1 MLRTRHV
8 ALVALGLVALL
19 VAPSY
24 AAKPAPRVLRGT
36 TVITADRTS
45 AMDLVLY
52 DDALV
57 RVHDDYSTPDI
68 SLTGKGRIV
77 SATLQGPDSLSLLR
91 YVLDGKPVV
100 QTQANGSFY
109 PAPQNCQQ
117 PAPGVGLWACDDS
130 PPGLKWALL
139 HQGHY
144 RLRVLTDGSPL
155 TVTLHLRGVAGS
167 ARYRTTTPL
176 AGGVRSVPVLSITA
190 AQYQRYE
197 TTLTLP
203 SSADVVLNVDARW
216 SKSPVAA
223 GIQWCDY
230 VPTRPEL
237 PTDYGY
243 QCPGG
248 SFLGGG
254 SPFVNAA
261 QVDYDPNALFG
272 LSQTWLD
279 KGTHRVGF
287 SAVDSGGVTVTTALL
302 AWIAS

>member
-8 ALVALGLVALL
+8 ALVALGLVAVL

-24 AAKPAPRVLRGT
+24 AAKPSPRVLRGT
-36 TVITADRTS
+36 TVVTADRTS
-45 AMDLVLY
+45 AIDLVLY

-57 RVHDDYSTPDI
+57 RVRDDYSTPDI
-68 SLTGKGRIV
+68 ALAGRGRVV
-77 SATLQGPDSLSLLR
+77 SASLQGPDSLSVLR
-91 YVLDGKPVV
+91 YVRNGKPVV
-100 QTQANGSFY
+100 QTQANGTYY

-117 PAPGVGLWACDDS
+117 PAPGVALWACDDS
-130 PPGLKWALL
+130 PPGVQWAML

-144 RLRVLTDGSPL
+144 RLRVLADGSPL
-155 TVTLHLRGVAGS
+155 TVTLHLRGVPGS

-190 AQYQRYE
+190 PQYQRYE
-197 TTLTLP
+197 TPLTLP
-203 SSADVVLNVDARW
+203 ANADVVLNLDARW
-216 SKSPVAA
+216 STSPAAA
-223 GIQWCDY
+223 GVQWCDY
-230 VPTRPEL
+230 VPTRPSL

-248 SFLGGG
+248 QLIGGG

-272 LSQTWLD
+272 LSQTWLE
-279 KGTHRVGF
+279 KGGHRVGF
-287 SAVDSGGVTVTTALL
+287 SVSDSGGATVTSALL